1 MLPSCRLCGRVPF
14 HGDTVAKLEESIL
27 HGELKFKEVEWI
39 SVSDRGEL
47 IHVHVASQQY

>member
-1 MLPSCRLCGRVPF
+1 MPF

-39 SVSDRGEL
+39 SVSDRG
-47 IHVHVASQQY
+47 